1 MTSAEKFFPIGAAIT
16 LAELSDDPYPA
27 YARLRE
33 HEPISWLPAL
43 SMYYVT
49 RYEDVRA
56 LLLDPKHFTTASDH
70 STIFDTFGAHMLTVE
85 GAVHDR
91 YRASFQPN
99 FTPGVVRRHLEQAIQ
114 HAAETL
120 IAKIAPYGSA
130 DLRHDF
136 AARLP
141 VQTMLLTFG
150 LSLDNELQMRCWYD
164 SFEAAL
170 ANFMGD
176 LEIKARAKKS
186 VSEFHAMLDTA
197 IAEAKPDSLIGDLFR
212 ADTNNRLSNDEI
224 KRNLSIIFFGGIS
237 TVEALILNALAQLL
251 KDNAL
256 HHRIRTDRALIPRLL
271 DETMRWAGPVQSA
284 TRHVTAPVHYAGID
298 FEPGDIVNCMIAAA
312 NHDPAAFER
321 PNQFDIDRP
330 GLSRH
335 LGFAM
340 GSHHCL
346 GLHLAKTEARI
357 AIKAVL
363 DHLPDLKLQSGERF
377 SSFGHE
383 FRQPKSLWAAW
394 ATGKHN

>member
-1 MTSAEKFFPIGAAIT
+1 MTPAEKASRFPIGAAIT

-43 SMYYVT
+43 GMYYVT

-56 LLLDPKHFTTASDH
+56 LLLDPAHFTTASDH

-99 FTPGVVRRHLEQAIQ
+99 FTPGVVRSHLEQAIQ
-114 HAAETL
+114 HATDTL
-120 IAKIAPYGSA
+120 IANIASSGSA

-150 LSLDNELQMRCWYD
+150 MSLDHEPKMRSWYD

-170 ANFMGD
+170 ANFTGD
-176 LEIKARAKKS
+176 PAIKARARKS
-186 VSEFHAMLDTA
+186 VAEFHAMLDTA
-197 IAEAKPDSLIGDLFR
+197 IAEAKPDSLIGDLLR
-212 ADTNNRLSNDEI
+212 AEIDTRLSNGEI

-251 KDNAL
+251 ADDAL
-256 HHRIRTDRALIPRLL
+256 HQRIRTDRALISRLL

-284 TRHVTAPVHYAGID
+284 TRHVAAPVSFGGVD
-298 FEPGDIVNCMIAAA
+298 LEKGDTVNCMIAAA
-312 NHDPAAFER
+312 NHDPSIFEN
-321 PNQFDIDRP
+321 PGQFDIDRP

-346 GLHLAKTEARI
+346 GLHLAKAEARI
-357 AIKAVL
+357 AI
-363 DHLPDLKLQSGERF
+363 ERLF
-377 SSFGHE
+377 DSLSNLRIRSTANILRKGHE
-383 FRQPKSLWAAW
+383 FRQPRALPVEWDAP
-394 ATGKHN
+394 